1 MVTPNDIQNKVF
13 SNAMRGY
20 NKREV
25 DEFLDEITIDF
36 QKQLDENAKMA
47 AEIKQLNA
55 QIEESKKT
63 QQSVANTLEQ
73 AKRLMSD
80 ISESAEK
87 RAEVIIKNARLDAQT
102 ITRNAKDSVES
113 FTREA
118 EMLQRKIGTFKAD
131 FRDFMQKEQQKVE
144 DNVDDLFSDLEGE
157 LNHSGVVS
165 GQISSLDS
173 LERELKDLPDADDI
187 LAKAEKKAME
197 ADEAEEPGEDMDRTK
212 VMNRVR
218 EPEDLPEDL
227 SRTIVMDR
235 STLSHTDF
243 DFRGEE
249 PAAPSQAPAS
259 DEEDFLKKIDEEV
272 GTYRPSSAGA
282 PQKEPA
288 FDEKAKTIVVDEK
301 EILSRLK

>member
-113 FTREA
+113 LTREA
-118 EMLQRKIGTFKAD
+118 ELLQRKISTFKAD

-144 DNVDDLFSDLEGE
+144 DNVDDHFSDLEGE

-165 GQISSLDS
+165 GQINSLDS
-173 LERELKDLPDADDI
+173 LERELKDLPDAEDI
-187 LAKAEKKAME
+187 LAKAEQKALE
-197 ADEAEEPGEDMDRTK
+197 SEKPEEDMDRTK
-212 VMNRVR
+212 VMNRAR
-218 EPEDLPEDL
+218 EPEEIPEDL

-249 PAAPSQAPAS
+249 PAGRREEPAS
-259 DEEDFLKKIDEEV
+259 EEEDFLKKIDEEV
-272 GTYRPSSAGA
+272 ETYRPSQTGA
-282 PQKEPA
+282 PRKEPA
-288 FDEKAKTIVVDEK
+288 FDDKAKTIVVDEK

>member
-113 FTREA
+113 LTREA
-118 EMLQRKIGTFKAD
+118 ELLQRKISTFKAD

-165 GQISSLDS
+165 GQINSLDS
-173 LERELKDLPDADDI
+173 LERELKDLPDAEDI
-187 LAKAEKKAME
+187 LAKAEQKALESENPKK
-197 ADEAEEPGEDMDRTK
+197 DMDRTK

-218 EPEDLPEDL
+218 EPEEIPEDL

-249 PAAPSQAPAS
+249 PAGRREEPAS
-259 DEEDFLKKIDEEV
+259 EEEDFLKKIDEEV
-272 GTYRPSSAGA
+272 ETYRPSQTGA
-282 PQKEPA
+282 PRKEPA
-288 FDEKAKTIVVDEK
+288 FDDKAKTIVVDEK

>member
-113 FTREA
+113 LTREA
-118 EMLQRKIGTFKAD
+118 ELLQRKISTFKAD

-165 GQISSLDS
+165 GQINSLDS
-173 LERELKDLPDADDI
+173 LERELKDLPDAEDI
-187 LAKAEKKAME
+187 LAKAEQKALESENPKK
-197 ADEAEEPGEDMDRTK
+197 DMDRTK
-212 VMNRVR
+212 VMNRAR
-218 EPEDLPEDL
+218 EPEEIPEDL

-249 PAAPSQAPAS
+249 PAGRREEPAS
-259 DEEDFLKKIDEEV
+259 EEEDFLKKIDEEV
-272 GTYRPSSAGA
+272 ETYRPSQTGA
-282 PQKEPA
+282 PRKEPA
-288 FDEKAKTIVVDEK
+288 FDDKAKTIVVDEK

>member
-118 EMLQRKIGTFKAD
+118 EMLQRKISTFKAD

-165 GQISSLDS
+165 GQSNSLDS
-173 LERELKDLPDADDI
+173 LERELKDLPDAEDI
-187 LAKAEKKAME
+187 LAKAEQKALESENPKK
-197 ADEAEEPGEDMDRTK
+197 DMDRTK

-218 EPEDLPEDL
+218 EPEEIPEDL

-249 PAAPSQAPAS
+249 PAGRREEPAS
-259 DEEDFLKKIDEEV
+259 EEEDFLKKIDEEV
-272 GTYRPSSAGA
+272 ETYRPSQTGA
-282 PQKEPA
+282 PRKEPA
-288 FDEKAKTIVVDEK
+288 FDDKAKTIVVDEK

>member
-118 EMLQRKIGTFKAD
+118 EMLQRKISTFKAD

-165 GQISSLDS
+165 GQSNSLDS
-173 LERELKDLPDADDI
+173 LERELKDLPDAEDI
-187 LAKAEKKAME
+187 LAKAEQKALE
-197 ADEAEEPGEDMDRTK
+197 SEKPEEDMDRTK

-218 EPEDLPEDL
+218 EPEEIPEDL

-249 PAAPSQAPAS
+249 PAGRREEPAS
-259 DEEDFLKKIDEEV
+259 EEEDFLKKIDEEV
-272 GTYRPSSAGA
+272 GTYRPSQTEA
-282 PQKEPA
+282 PRKEPA
-288 FDEKAKTIVVDEK
+288 FDDKAKTIVVDEK

>member
-118 EMLQRKIGTFKAD
+118 EMLQRKISTFKAD
-131 FRDFMQKEQQKVE
+131 FRDFMQMEQQKVE

-165 GQISSLDS
+165 GQSNSLDS
-173 LERELKDLPDADDI
+173 LERELKDLPDAEDI
-187 LAKAEKKAME
+187 LAKAEQKALESENPKK
-197 ADEAEEPGEDMDRTK
+197 DMDRTK

-218 EPEDLPEDL
+218 EPEEITEDL

-249 PAAPSQAPAS
+249 PAGRREEPAS
-259 DEEDFLKKIDEEV
+259 EEEDFLKKIDEEV
-272 GTYRPSSAGA
+272 GTYRPSQTEA
-282 PQKEPA
+282 PRKEPA
-288 FDEKAKTIVVDEK
+288 FDDKAKTIVVDEK